1 MKTHVTGT
9 TADSKLS
16 TENHSVVSR
25 DEWVA
30 ERQTLLKHE
39 KELTRLRDQIA
50 RERRALPWVRIDKT
64 YVFDGPGGRR
74 TLADLFDGRRQLL
87 VQHFMLAPGREQ
99 GCKSCSFMADHSDG
113 MNVHLTHRD
122 VTFVAISRA
131 PLTEIERFRRRMG

>member
-9 TADSKLS
+9 AAHSKLS

-39 KELTRLRDQIA
+39 KELTRLRDQVA

-74 TLADLFDGRRQLL
+74 TLANCWFST
-87 VQHFMLAPGREQ
+87 
-99 GCKSCSFMADHSDG
+99 SCSPPAGSRDARAARSW
-113 MNVHLTHRD
+113 LTT
-122 VTFVAISRA
+122 VTA
-131 PLTEIERFRRRMG
+131 

>member
-50 RERRALPWVRIDKT
+50 RERRALPW
-64 YVFDGPGGRR
+64 G
-74 TLADLFDGRRQLL
+74 L
-87 VQHFMLAPGREQ
+87 
-99 GCKSCSFMADHSDG
+99 
-113 MNVHLTHRD
+113 
-122 VTFVAISRA
+122 
-131 PLTEIERFRRRMG
+131 